1 MVDVNRYLKLKI
13 IPTLMKKLPLFLL
26 SLNFSIRPYSTLC
39 SIHSLRMYVACNKLF
54 TKKKKK
60 KKSTL
65 TNQRVVMEAYA

>member
-13 IPTLMKKLPLFLL
+13 IPTLMMKKLPLFLL
-26 SLNFSIRPYSTLC
+26 SLNFLIRPYSTLC

-60 KKSTL
+60 KSTL

>member
-13 IPTLMKKLPLFLL
+13 IPTLMMKKLPLFLL
-26 SLNFSIRPYSTLC
+26 SLNFLIRPYSTLC

-60 KKSTL
+60 K
-65 TNQRVVMEAYA
+65 VP